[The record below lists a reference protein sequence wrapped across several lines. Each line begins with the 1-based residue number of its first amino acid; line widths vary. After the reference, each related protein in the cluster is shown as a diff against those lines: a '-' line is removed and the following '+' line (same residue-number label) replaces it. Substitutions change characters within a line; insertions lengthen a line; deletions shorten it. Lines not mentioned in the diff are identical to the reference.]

1 MALAEL
7 LDRSRGFVLDS
18 QLGED
23 ECRAAVCAGDLQVH
37 DVLGDVTVYRAVNID
52 AELQVDD
59 YWPTVMALSPT
70 AFPETGTPPGFI
82 LADATALSIRDCGV
96 LLPENIQVLAHPDH
110 PAAVSTTVPGTSVV
124 SGRFADTDWTW
135 EYGIPVMTA
144 LCAIRRLADNPGVE
158 PAWLAEAIGDAYDNG
173 LASADALAA
182 AVHQRALSWGYRDGY
197 TLIDS
202 LAPGIVAT
210 TTAV

>member
-37 DVLGDVTVYRAVNID
+37 DVLGDVTVYRAVNVD
-52 AELQVDD
+52 AELQVED

-70 AFPETGTPPGFI
+70 AFPEPGTSPGFI

-96 LLPENIQVLAHPDH
+96 LLPENIQVLVDPDH
-110 PAAVSTTVPGTSVV
+110 LASVSTVPGTSVTTGLFV
-124 SGRFADTDWTW
+124 DTDWSW

-158 PAWLAEAIGDAYDNG
+158 PAWLAEAIGDAYDNR

-182 AVHQRALSWGYRDGY
+182 AVYQRALSWGYRDGY